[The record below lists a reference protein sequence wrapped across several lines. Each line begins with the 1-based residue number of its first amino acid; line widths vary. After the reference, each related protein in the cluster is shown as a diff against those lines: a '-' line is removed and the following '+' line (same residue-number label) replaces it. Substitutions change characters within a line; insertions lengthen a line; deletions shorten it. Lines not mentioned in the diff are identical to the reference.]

1 MRIFLAKA
9 SNRQAGDVLMPKSF
23 KWLNIFSIKLFCSTM
38 SFLASRN
45 VSQRVSFMLLF
56 CHRCAANDEI
66 SVGKSFIKPTERQK
80 NWKEVTKYRSRNF
93 LQLDFLAFL
102 TKTVFPISC
111 FFLVLLLSNLDWP
124 ARLIFSSQAKK
135 ITAGCQLSNKT
146 KIQEN

>member
-23 KWLNIFSIKLFCSTM
+23 KWLNIFSMKLFCSTM

-80 NWKEVTKYRSRNF
+80 IEKK
-93 LQLDFLAFL
+93 LQNIGAEIFFNSIFLAFL

-135 ITAGCQLSNKT
+135 NNCWLPTEQ
-146 KIQEN
+146 